1 MNLNATLIGQSI
13 AFMFFVWFCMKF
25 VWPPLTKA
33 LSDRQKKIA
42 DGLAAADKAEKDLV
56 QAHDKVAELL
66 KNARAEAQGII
77 ELANKRASQIVDE
90 AKDKART
97 EGDQLKAAASAEI
110 EQEANRAR
118 EALRAQVAA
127 LAVAGAER
135 ILGENLDEAANSKLV
150 NDLAAELLGGHKT
163 MELTTCARPYAKAA
177 FEYAREAACLS
188 EWSDMLSLCASVTAY
203 EKIVALLGNPG
214 TERCTAGGC
223 HYRSLPGGSG
233 QAI

>member
-150 NDLAAELLGGHKT
+150 NDLAAEL
-163 MELTTCARPYAKAA
+163 
-177 FEYAREAACLS
+177 
-188 EWSDMLSLCASVTAY
+188 
-203 EKIVALLGNPG
+203 
-214 TERCTAGGC
+214 
-223 HYRSLPGGSG
+223 
-233 QAI
+233 